1 MEERLWELITNIERE
16 REREREREVCDVISE
31 HNNFKK
37 G

>member
-16 REREREREVCDVISE
+16 REREREREACDVISE

>member
-1 MEERLWELITNIERE
+1 MEERLWELITNIE

>member
-1 MEERLWELITNIERE
+1 MEERLWELITNI
-16 REREREREVCDVISE
+16 EREREREVCDVISE